1 MKTLL
6 MLCAW
11 LAGSATTA
19 TATAQASCPPYVK
32 HDPGGDYTN
41 SDDRAGL
48 AVVEQYHFS
57 RNVETLKQ
65 GMTGSLGGDIS
76 YTLEHFPNHHRALA
90 AMAKLGLR
98 DKRVQPVGARY
109 TVSCYFERAI
119 AYAPHDT
126 TARMV
131 FGNYLL
137 ATRQDAAAL
146 EQLQEAA
153 RREPQHATLQY
164 NLGLLYVKRKDY
176 AQAREHAA
184 KAYALGFPLQGLKN
198 QLKKAGQWQ
207 EPPAQAKDAEDSA
220 TAQ

>member
-1 MKTLL
+1 MKILL
-6 MLCAW
+6 MFCACACV
-11 LAGSATTA
+11 AGAA
-19 TATAQASCPPYVK
+19 NAQSNCPPYVK
-32 HDPGGDYTN
+32 HQPGGDYTN
-41 SDDRAGL
+41 AEDRTGL
-48 AVVEQYHFS
+48 VVVEQYHFS
-57 RNVETLKQ
+57 RNVESLKQ
-65 GMTGSLGGDIS
+65 GMTGSLGSDIS

-137 ATRQDAAAL
+137 ATKQDAAAL

-153 RREPQHATLQY
+153 RREPEHATLQY
-164 NLGLLYVKRKDY
+164 NLGLLQVKRKDY

-207 EPPAQAKDAEDSA
+207 EPPAEARAAA
-220 TAQ
+220 TAE